1 MEHTVSSCAQSHST
15 DSAFKA
21 ELHGHGS
28 TSSLQT
34 VRCSAT
40 LQGIN
45 DFCRSIGLTRT
56 GGELPLH
63 IMNYHIGRDLDANS
77 PRTLAVLHPLRLVI
91 TNLPQD
97 HLEMV
102 QAKVSPTAAAAAC
115 LPHTLRHILPSFAV
129 ACWQTEAMAISAGV
143 ATKSLVSQ
151 HMVTCCMCLQCGAWR
166 LARCL
171 CT

>member
-1 MEHTVSSCAQSHST
+1 MVLICASLSCKYRPDKAG
-15 DSAFKA
+15 AFILRIVNA
-21 ELHGHGS
+21 DAM
-28 TSSLQT
+28 
-34 VRCSAT
+34 V
-40 LQGIN
+40 QGIN

-102 QAKVSPTAAAAAC
+102 QAKVNPAVACLPYTGRILPGHCCSLLPHCGYYVLKAQNNPSPSASSYLVWFSSHVPFFIGKHDPLEASAAAAHCRPASC
-115 LPHTLRHILPSFAV
+115 L
-129 ACWQTEAMAISAGV
+129 
-143 ATKSLVSQ
+143 
-151 HMVTCCMCLQCGAWR
+151 
-166 LARCL
+166 
-171 CT
+171 